1 MIAEERMILVG
12 STGRNSGKTTFSTEF
27 IKKYKDDYKIVALK
41 VTTVESR
48 HMKCPR
54 GGDGCGTC
62 TSLMG
67 DFDIRIEEKA
77 GQVKDTQRLKA
88 AGADRVYWIRSY
100 PEFLTQAFE
109 EFLKLVEDA
118 DLIMCE
124 SNSLR
129 NYVEPRIFIMIDNS
143 KDKKKTAKKV
153 YDHADYIFPQIE
165 AEDARKILEDLTLEA
180 I

>member
-1 MIAEERMILVG
+1 MIEEKRMILVG

-27 IKKYKDDYKIVALK
+27 IKKYKEDYKIVALK
-41 VTTVESR
+41 VTTVANR

-54 GGDGCGTC
+54 GGEGCGTC

-67 DFDIRIEEKA
+67 NFDIRIEEKV
-77 GQVKDTQRLKA
+77 GDLKDTQRLKK

-109 EFLKLVEDA
+109 EFLELVKDT
-118 DLIMCE
+118 DLIICE

-129 NYVEPRIFIMIDNS
+129 NYVKPNIFIMIDNS
-143 KDKKKTAKKV
+143 KDKKKTAQAV
-153 YDHADYIFPQIE
+153 YDHATYIYPQIE
-165 AEDARKILEDLTLEA
+165 AEDAKKILEQLDIE
-180 I
+180 